1 MVIFCVSAVVW
12 DIHALGIVWGL
23 YMKRIALFI
32 SSLQKGGSERVMVN
46 LAEYFHEKKYDV
58 ILVTQY
64 KMEKEYSISP
74 QIRRVYSEPDA
85 SRLQGGR
92 IRNFLVRFGALRDI
106 WNAYRP
112 DVILAFL
119 GKNNLMAVATAAFL
133 PSKVAVSV
141 RGEPTMEYEGK
152 IMQLL
157 AKVVFRFADG
167 VVLQTERARAFFPK
181 RVRKKSV
188 ILPNP
193 LNEQFLNREI
203 CEEPEDLIVTAGRL
217 DENKNHAM
225 LIHAFARIAEEYPTV
240 KLVIYGEGVLRT
252 ELERLV
258 AEKGLSD
265 RITLPG
271 NVENVAD
278 HICKARIFTLT
289 SNTEGMPNSIME
301 AMALGIPVIAT
312 DCPCGGPAVL
322 IENGVNGLL
331 VPVGDAYA
339 LADAFRRIF
348 EDREFEL
355 KLRENACK
363 ITEKLAP
370 DKVNREWE
378 EYLNNL

>member
-1 MVIFCVSAVVW
+1 
-12 DIHALGIVWGL
+12 
-23 YMKRIALFI
+23 MKRIALFI

-64 KMEKEYSISP
+64 RRENEYSISP
-74 QIRRVYSEPDA
+74 EIRRVYSEPDESA
-85 SRLQGGR
+85 LQGGR
-92 IRNFLVRFGALRDI
+92 LQNFRVRFGALREI
-106 WNAYRP
+106 WKAYKP
-112 DVILAFL
+112 DVILSFL

-133 PSKVAVSV
+133 PSKTVVSV

-152 IMQLL
+152 LLQLI
-157 AKVVFRFADG
+157 AKLVFRFADG
-167 VVLQTERARAFFPK
+167 VVLQTQGARAFFP
-181 RVRKKSV
+181 RSVRNKSV
-188 ILPNP
+188 ILSNP
-193 LNEQFLNREI
+193 LNPQFVGRKI
-203 CEEPEDLIVTAGRL
+203 CVEREDLIVTAGRL

-240 KLVIYGEGVLRT
+240 KLVIYGEGALRT
-252 ELERLV
+252 ELTKLV
-258 AEKGLSD
+258 EDKGLSD
-265 RITLPG
+265 RIILPG
-271 NVENVAD
+271 NVSDVAE

-312 DCPCGGPAVL
+312 DCPCGGPAAL

-331 VPVGDAYA
+331 VPVGDAFA

-355 KLRENACK
+355 RLRENACT
-363 ITEKLAP
+363 ITDRLAP

-378 EYLNNL
+378 GYLNNI

>member
-1 MVIFCVSAVVW
+1 
-12 DIHALGIVWGL
+12 
-23 YMKRIALFI
+23 MKRIALFI

-46 LAEYFHEKKYDV
+46 LAEYFHERKYDV
-58 ILVTQY
+58 VLVTQY
-64 KMEKEYSISP
+64 RMEREYSISP
-74 QIRRVYSEPDA
+74 EIRRVCSEPDA
-85 SRLQGGR
+85 SMMRGGR
-92 IRNFLVRFGALRDI
+92 VKNFLVRFSVLRDI
-106 WNAYRP
+106 WKAYRP
-112 DVILAFL
+112 DIILSFL

-133 PSKVAVSV
+133 PSKVVVSV

-152 IMQLL
+152 RMQLI
-157 AKVVFRFADG
+157 AKLVFRFADG

-181 RVRKKSV
+181 AVRRKSV

-193 LNEQFLNREI
+193 LNPQFLNRTIRAER
-203 CEEPEDLIVTAGRL
+203 EELIVTAGRL

-225 LIHAFARIAEEYPTV
+225 LIHAFAKIAEEYPAV
-240 KLVIYGEGVLRT
+240 KLVIYGDGVLRAA
-252 ELERLV
+252 LEMLV
-258 AEKGLSD
+258 AEKGLSN

-271 NVENVAD
+271 NVNDVAE

-312 DCPCGGPAVL
+312 DCPCGGPAAL

-331 VPVGDAYA
+331 VPVGDAFA

-355 KLRENACK
+355 KLRENACR

-370 DKVNREWE
+370 DKVNKAWE
-378 EYLNNL
+378 EYLNNI

>member
-1 MVIFCVSAVVW
+1 
-12 DIHALGIVWGL
+12 
-23 YMKRIALFI
+23 MKRIALFI

-46 LAEYFHEKKYDV
+46 LAEYLHAKKYDV

-64 KMEKEYSISP
+64 KNDKEYSISP
-74 QIRRVYSEPDA
+74 EIRRVYSEPDESA
-85 SRLQGGR
+85 LQGGR
-92 IRNFLVRFGALRDI
+92 IKNFCVRFRALREI
-106 WNAYRP
+106 WNAYKP
-112 DVILAFL
+112 DVILSFL

-152 IMQLL
+152 LMRLL

-167 VVLQTERARAFFPK
+167 VILQTERAQAFFPK
-181 RVRKKSV
+181 AVRKRSV

-193 LNEQFLNREI
+193 LNPQFLNRKT
-203 CEEPEDLIVTAGRL
+203 CEEREELVVAAGRL

-225 LIHAFARIAEEYPTV
+225 LIHAFAKIAEEYPAV
-240 KLVIYGEGVLRT
+240 NLIIYGEGELRPA
-252 ELERLV
+252 LESLV
-258 AEKGLSD
+258 EEKGLGD
-265 RITLPG
+265 RVFLPG
-271 NVENVAD
+271 SVDDIAS
-278 HICKARIFTLT
+278 HICKARIFALT

-312 DCPCGGPAVL
+312 DCPCGGPAAL
-322 IENGVNGLL
+322 IENEVNGLL
-331 VPVGDAYA
+331 VPVGDAFA

-348 EDREFEL
+348 EDRDFEL
-355 KLRENACK
+355 KMRGNASM

-378 EYLNNL
+378 EYLNRM